1 MGFTL
6 LSYFILG
13 VTGIGML
20 SLRRRGH
27 PRPQWLKPLHYIIG
41 GILVT
46 LVLVLLGVGIIGTL
60 GHYGSLGHSIHLV
73 AGLTVVGLV
82 LFSGAIALQISPQ
95 RPWARPV
102 HVGTNIL
109 LLVGCLWVLLTGWD
123 VVQKYLPK

>member
-1 MGFTL
+1 M
-6 LSYFILG
+6 
-13 VTGIGML
+13 GML
-20 SLRRRGH
+20 SLRRLGH
-27 PRPQWLKPLHYIIG
+27 PRPKWLKPLHYIIG

-46 LVLVLLGVGIIGTL
+46 LVLLLLGVGIIGTL

-73 AGLTVVGLV
+73 AGVTVVGLV
-82 LFSGAIALQISPQ
+82 LFSAAIALQISPQ

>member
-13 VTGIGML
+13 VTGMGML
-20 SLRRRGH
+20 SLRRLGH
-27 PRPQWLKPLHYIIG
+27 PRPKWLKPLHYIIG

-46 LVLVLLGVGIIGTL
+46 LVLLLLGVGIVGTL

-73 AGLTVVGLV
+73 AGVTVVGLV
-82 LFSGAIALQISPQ
+82 LFSAAIALQISPQ

-123 VVQKYLPK
+123 VVQKYLP

>member
-20 SLRRRGH
+20 SLRRLGH

-46 LVLVLLGVGIIGTL
+46 LVLLLLGVGIVGTL

-73 AGLTVVGLV
+73 AGVTVVGLV
-82 LFSGAIALQISPQ
+82 LFSAAIALQISPQ
-95 RPWARPV
+95 RPWARQV

-123 VVQKYLPK
+123 VVQKYLP

>member
-1 MGFTL
+1 MGFAL

-13 VTGIGML
+13 VTGMGML
-20 SLRRRGH
+20 FLRRLGH
-27 PRPQWLKPLHYIIG
+27 PRPKWLKPLHYIIG
-41 GILVT
+41 GILVS
-46 LVLVLLGVGIIGTL
+46 LVLLLLGVGIVGTL

-73 AGLTVVGLV
+73 AGVTVVGLV
-82 LFSGAIALQISPQ
+82 LFSAAIALQISPQ

-123 VVQKYLPK
+123 VVQKYLP

>member
-1 MGFTL
+1 M
-6 LSYFILG
+6 
-13 VTGIGML
+13 GML
-20 SLRRRGH
+20 SLRRQGH

-46 LVLVLLGVGIIGTL
+46 LVLLLLGVGIVGTL

-73 AGLTVVGLV
+73 AGVTVVGLV
-82 LFSGAIALQISPQ
+82 LFSAAIALQISPQ

-123 VVQKYLPK
+123 VVQKYLP